1 MANQRS
7 LVTLPNSAD
16 CKTFCHVTWYHAW
29 RKTSRHIFWCWWVE
43 KACTYSRST
52 TFRLNCLFL
61 LSIMNGKRQSMSEWR
76 PGPWRTWW
84 RNSRYFNT
92 PLRGNR
98 NPRIIFNGDMKDCVT
113 MHSPSINAQ
122 LAVSGFNDR
131 TVMHHGTM
139 TTRIQ
144 ILVKGYG
151 GNGIPCQSF
160 TALQAT
166 SIPLRKES
174 LSRAEPSY
182 SCRQSM
188 PHRLHVEKKM
198 HLGHPKAESCD
209 HVATACHVEKEPS
222 QHLNGW
228 SAKLGKH
235 PSRYIAKL
243 DPSTVVWTPSKP
255 CRCPLQPIQFNFIH

>member
-1 MANQRS
+1 
-7 LVTLPNSAD
+7 
-16 CKTFCHVTWYHAW
+16 
-29 RKTSRHIFWCWWVE
+29 
-43 KACTYSRST
+43 
-52 TFRLNCLFL
+52 
-61 LSIMNGKRQSMSEWR
+61 
-76 PGPWRTWW
+76 
-84 RNSRYFNT
+84 
-92 PLRGNR
+92 
-98 NPRIIFNGDMKDCVT
+98 

-122 LAVSGFNDR
+122 LAVNGFNDR

-151 GNGIPCQSF
+151 GNGIPYQSF
-160 TALQAT
+160 KALQAT

-209 HVATACHVEKEPS
+209 HNRMSC
-222 QHLNGW
+222 
-228 SAKLGKH
+228 GKGN
-235 PSRYIAKL
+235 L
-243 DPSTVVWTPSKP
+243 TTSKWLI
-255 CRCPLQPIQFNFIH
+255 CQIGKGSISIHCKA